1 MTRRHSPTEE
11 DRRTVKALS
20 GYGVP
25 QEDIAIHMDMDAK
38 TLRKHYR
45 RELDRGTIEA
55 NAKVAQ
61 TLFTVATVDKNVA
74 AAIFWMKARGG
85 WREKPLPD
93 EEVRDEK
100 LTVVIKRFTLSRDEI
115 NGVRPLS
122 RPFHPNVSSRT
133 SIMSD
138 EPWPRRHRRARLA
151 SPVQH
156 RPTTVDRC

>member
-11 DRRTVKALS
+11 ERRTVKALS

-61 TLFTVATVDKNVA
+61 TLFTMATVDKNVA
-74 AAIFWMKARGG
+74 AAIFWMKARAG

-93 EEVRDEK
+93 EEAANQEPK
-100 LTVVIKRFTLSRDEI
+100 KVVISWISPEDVPRSDQFPGGRRGIARDIDYE
-115 NGVRPLS
+115 
-122 RPFHPNVSSRT
+122 
-133 SIMSD
+133 
-138 EPWPRRHRRARLA
+138 
-151 SPVQH
+151 
-156 RPTTVDRC
+156 

>member
-1 MTRRHSPTEE
+1 MTRRHSPSEE
-11 DRRTVKALS
+11 ERRTVKALS

-25 QEDIAIHMDMDAK
+25 QADIAIHMDMDAK

-61 TLFTVATVDKNVA
+61 TLFTMATVDKNVA

-93 EEVRDEK
+93 EEPATPIPRKIEISWISPDDVPASEQYPGGRKSIARD
-100 LTVVIKRFTLSRDEI
+100 IDY
-115 NGVRPLS
+115 
-122 RPFHPNVSSRT
+122 
-133 SIMSD
+133 D
-138 EPWPRRHRRARLA
+138 
-151 SPVQH
+151 
-156 RPTTVDRC
+156 

>member
-1 MTRRHSPTEE
+1 MTRRHNPSEE
-11 DRRTVKALS
+11 ERRTVKALS

-61 TLFTVATVDKNVA
+61 TLFTMATVDKNVA

-93 EEVRDEK
+93 EEPAAPIPRNIVVSWISPEDVPRSEQYPGGRKGIARD
-100 LTVVIKRFTLSRDEI
+100 IDY
-115 NGVRPLS
+115 
-122 RPFHPNVSSRT
+122 
-133 SIMSD
+133 D
-138 EPWPRRHRRARLA
+138 
-151 SPVQH
+151 
-156 RPTTVDRC
+156 

>member
-1 MTRRHSPTEE
+1 M
-11 DRRTVKALS
+11 KALS

-61 TLFTVATVDKNVA
+61 TLFTMATVDKNVA

-93 EEVRDEK
+93 EETRDEK
-100 LTVVIKRFTLSRDEI
+100 MTVVIHRFVALRDEVDGI
-115 NGVRPLS
+115 AEPLV
-122 RPFHPNVSSRT
+122 PVSPKR
-133 SIMSD
+133 I
-138 EPWPRRHRRARLA
+138 AR
-151 SPVQH
+151 
-156 RPTTVDRC
+156 DIDYE

>member
-11 DRRTVKALS
+11 ERRTVKALS

-61 TLFTVATVDKNVA
+61 TLFTMATVDKNVA

-93 EEVRDEK
+93 EEPPDPIPRNIKISWISPEDVPRSKEYPGGRKGIARD
-100 LTVVIKRFTLSRDEI
+100 IDY
-115 NGVRPLS
+115 
-122 RPFHPNVSSRT
+122 
-133 SIMSD
+133 D
-138 EPWPRRHRRARLA
+138 
-151 SPVQH
+151 
-156 RPTTVDRC
+156 

>member
-1 MTRRHSPTEE
+1 MTRRHSPSEE

-61 TLFTVATVDKNVA
+61 TLFTMATADKNVA

-93 EEVRDEK
+93 EEVDQGPRKIVVSWISPDE
-100 LTVVIKRFTLSRDEI
+100 V
-115 NGVRPLS
+115 
-122 RPFHPNVSSRT
+122 
-133 SIMSD
+133 
-138 EPWPRRHRRARLA
+138 PR
-151 SPVQH
+151 SPEYPGG
-156 RPTTVDRC
+156 RKAIAKDIDYE

>member
-11 DRRTVKALS
+11 ERRTVKALS

-61 TLFTVATVDKNVA
+61 TLFTMATVDKNVA

-93 EEVRDEK
+93 EEPEPVKTVISWMDDGPTPPDLFPLGRKTITRDIDYE
-100 LTVVIKRFTLSRDEI
+100 
-115 NGVRPLS
+115 
-122 RPFHPNVSSRT
+122 
-133 SIMSD
+133 
-138 EPWPRRHRRARLA
+138 
-151 SPVQH
+151 
-156 RPTTVDRC
+156 

>member
-1 MTRRHSPTEE
+1 MTRRHSPTDEE
-11 DRRTVKALS
+11 RRTVKALS

-61 TLFTVATVDKNVA
+61 TLFTMATVDKNVA

-93 EEVRDEK
+93 
-100 LTVVIKRFTLSRDEI
+100 
-115 NGVRPLS
+115 
-122 RPFHPNVSSRT
+122 
-133 SIMSD
+133 D
-138 EPWPRRHRRARLA
+138 EPADQGARRLVVGWISPEDVPRSEQYPGGRKIIAKD
-151 SPVQH
+151 
-156 RPTTVDRC
+156 TDYE

>member
-11 DRRTVKALS
+11 ERRTVTALS

-25 QEDIAIHMDMDAK
+25 QEDVAIHMDRDAK

-61 TLFTVATVDKNVA
+61 TLFTMATVDKNVA

-93 EEVRDEK
+93 EEAKDDK
-100 LTVVIKRFTLSRDEI
+100 TTVVIYRWADTPEEAGKVPPQPSLQGPKRAVRDIDYE
-115 NGVRPLS
+115 
-122 RPFHPNVSSRT
+122 
-133 SIMSD
+133 
-138 EPWPRRHRRARLA
+138 
-151 SPVQH
+151 
-156 RPTTVDRC
+156 